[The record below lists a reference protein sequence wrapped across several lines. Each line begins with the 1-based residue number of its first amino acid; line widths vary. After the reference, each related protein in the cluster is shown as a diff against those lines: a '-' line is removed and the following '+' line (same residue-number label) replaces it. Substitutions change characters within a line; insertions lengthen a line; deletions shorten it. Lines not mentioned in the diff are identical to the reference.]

1 MTHRSG
7 RRPPH
12 RPALPV
18 GRPTPHAE
26 QLVVLEGVGKA
37 LSQTAARWA
46 GTVRARS
53 VGSRLG
59 GVAGTELEM
68 AVILGGHPRRSRG
81 CEDLER
87 QRRSM
92 AMLTP
97 GQPAGLS
104 REDAVELLAELQQA
118 RRRLDQLE
126 DGLRRLL
133 EDRSG

>member
-1 MTHRSG
+1 
-7 RRPPH
+7 
-12 RPALPV
+12 
-18 GRPTPHAE
+18 
-26 QLVVLEGVGKA
+26 
-37 LSQTAARWA
+37 
-46 GTVRARS
+46 
-53 VGSRLG
+53 
-59 GVAGTELEM
+59 
-68 AVILGGHPRRSRG
+68 
-81 CEDLER
+81 
-87 QRRSM
+87 M